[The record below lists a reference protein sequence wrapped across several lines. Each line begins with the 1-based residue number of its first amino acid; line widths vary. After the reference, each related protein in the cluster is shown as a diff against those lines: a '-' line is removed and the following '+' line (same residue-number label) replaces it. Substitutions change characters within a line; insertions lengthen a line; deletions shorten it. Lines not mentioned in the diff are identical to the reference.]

1 MVLRVLNI
9 SESVRILQ
17 LLAPVVFVSV
27 KGVVLIAMVLKA
39 LECIMIL
46 GRVTM
51 KMESTAHRASC
62 YSPKRIYNTV
72 PTERLGITNPR
83 C

>member
-1 MVLRVLNI
+1 LVLRVPKI
-9 SESVRILQ
+9 SESVGILQ
-17 LLAPVVFVSV
+17 LLAPAVFVSV

-39 LECIMIL
+39 LECIVIL

-51 KMESTAHRASC
+51 KMESPVHRARG
-62 YSPKRIYNTV
+62 YSPKRSHDIV
-72 PTERLGITNPR
+72 PTERLGFSDPR